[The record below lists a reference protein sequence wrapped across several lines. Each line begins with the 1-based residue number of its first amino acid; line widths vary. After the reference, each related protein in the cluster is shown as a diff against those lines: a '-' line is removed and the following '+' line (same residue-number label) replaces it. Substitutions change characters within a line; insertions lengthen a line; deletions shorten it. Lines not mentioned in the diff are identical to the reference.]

1 MSSSTVMWARSWT
14 SNRVVPIRSSND
26 NSGQRS
32 LVPGSLISGSLISGP
47 SPIAPQPVEPVA
59 QEILQ
64 LHAGALAFLVGDAA
78 QAGLGHRVVDAEH
91 ALDGVRDHRR
101 IEVLHPVGQDERR
114 GPAQLAMVAQ
124 DERVAEASFVTGE
137 SRGRGV
143 VGAQGFARRLTGVHA
158 A

>member
-14 SNRVVPIRSSND
+14 SKRVVPIRSSND
-26 NSGQRS
+26 SSGQRS
-32 LVPGSLISGSLISGP
+32 LVPGSLISGP

-59 QEILQ
+59 QEVLQ

-143 VGAQGFARRLTGVHA
+143 VG
-158 A
+158 